1 MLVLDWRSR
10 AIFPSLVLRSPENRE
25 TDEWTSQLLAIRGIE
40 EVVVMSD
47 QQVAYVKVD
56 KQHIDDAARQQLTHL
71 FGERGSILS
80 IKLDKVNNRNK

>member
-1 MLVLDWRSR
+1 MLRLPESR
-10 AIFPSLVLRSPENRE
+10 Q

-56 KQHIDDAARQQLTHL
+56 KQQIDDATRQDLTQLL
-71 FGERGSILS
+71 GKEVAI
-80 IKLDKVNNRNK
+80 